1 MKDFIGPEDMEG
13 LQRAAAEF
21 DVSVEDFVKA
31 LEFAVSIHSNAEQ
44 EDLTM
49 NQCFIACISTIGVL
63 LQREDSIADRHAK
76 VLQMNVLLERAVG
89 TSSMGPI
96 Q

>member
-1 MKDFIGPEDMEG
+1 MKKFIGPEDMEG

-21 DVSVEDFVKA
+21 EISTDDFVSA
-31 LEFAVSIHSNAEQ
+31 LEFAASIHSNAEL
-44 EDLTM
+44 DGLTT

-63 LQREDSIADRHAK
+63 LQHEDSIADRHAK
-76 VLQMNVLLERAVG
+76 VLQMNILLDRALG
-89 TSSMGPI
+89 TTSMGSI